1 MTGRAQPRS
10 VARRKRQCTESNDP
24 KITERM
30 NSDAWQG
37 ARPRRTE
44 WHREAEQRSVAPD
57 FAANYQANF

>member
-1 MTGRAQPRS
+1 M
-10 VARRKRQCTESNDP
+10 
-24 KITERM
+24 TERM

-44 WHREAEQRSVAPD
+44 WHGEAEQRSMAPD